1 MDKRKLIYFFMI
13 ALFCSAGLADQTR
26 AGNRRKK
33 AQGNVERFVLAP
45 FSHAVHMDSIKI
57 ITFIEIPF
65 FALQFIKTGDQFTAS
80 YEASIALQDKKGRE
94 IGHNIW
100 TDSITVTSYTEA
112 TSIVKNRK
120 HFTSFIVPKG
130 QFELL
135 GELQDADTRK
145 RGTQKQKLDF
155 RKLNDNPSLIN
166 PTFLLSLAGEWGF
179 EKDLIPTRGHRVREI
194 GAGVH
199 LLISGFVETKP
210 YEIKVQIADLKKT
223 ELHIDTLSGDGQN
236 GYFSQSIFITSEQLE
251 GLKNDISIELEQ
263 EGRTAKREITFSTYK
278 PGVSNFVDDLD
289 RAMKQM
295 KYILTNEERK
305 HLKGKS
311 RKEKKQLFYDLWKD
325 RDPTPKTEYNEL
337 MEEYYGRVWYA
348 NENFDAWAPGWE
360 TDMGMI
366 YILFGP
372 PDEIQRSNPT
382 ASNPAMYQVWHYY
395 RLSKQFVFKD
405 QNGFGDYRLDS
416 PFIGAGF

>member
-100 TDSITVTSYTEA
+100 TDSITVTSYSEA

-155 RKLNDNPSLIN
+155 RKLNDNPSLISQ
-166 PTFLLSLAGEWGF
+166 FL
-179 EKDLIPTRGHRVREI
+179 VRF
-194 GAGVH
+194 
-199 LLISGFVETKP
+199 LFSFSGS
-210 YEIKVQIADLKKT
+210 
-223 ELHIDTLSGDGQN
+223 H
-236 GYFSQSIFITSEQLE
+236 
-251 GLKNDISIELEQ
+251 
-263 EGRTAKREITFSTYK
+263 
-278 PGVSNFVDDLD
+278 
-289 RAMKQM
+289 
-295 KYILTNEERK
+295 
-305 HLKGKS
+305 
-311 RKEKKQLFYDLWKD
+311 
-325 RDPTPKTEYNEL
+325 
-337 MEEYYGRVWYA
+337 
-348 NENFDAWAPGWE
+348 
-360 TDMGMI
+360 
-366 YILFGP
+366 
-372 PDEIQRSNPT
+372 
-382 ASNPAMYQVWHYY
+382 
-395 RLSKQFVFKD
+395 SKM
-405 QNGFGDYRLDS
+405 
-416 PFIGAGF
+416 

>member
-1 MDKRKLIYFFMI
+1 M
-13 ALFCSAGLADQTR
+13 
-26 AGNRRKK
+26 
-33 AQGNVERFVLAP
+33 
-45 FSHAVHMDSIKI
+45 
-57 ITFIEIPF
+57 
-65 FALQFIKTGDQFTAS
+65 
-80 YEASIALQDKKGRE
+80 
-94 IGHNIW
+94 
-100 TDSITVTSYTEA
+100 
-112 TSIVKNRK
+112 
-120 HFTSFIVPKG
+120 
-130 QFELL
+130 
-135 GELQDADTRK
+135 
-145 RGTQKQKLDF
+145 
-155 RKLNDNPSLIN
+155 
-166 PTFLLSLAGEWGF
+166 
-179 EKDLIPTRGHRVREI
+179 
-194 GAGVH
+194 
-199 LLISGFVETKP
+199 
-210 YEIKVQIADLKKT
+210 
-223 ELHIDTLSGDGQN
+223 
-236 GYFSQSIFITSEQLE
+236 
-251 GLKNDISIELEQ
+251 
-263 EGRTAKREITFSTYK
+263 
-278 PGVSNFVDDLD
+278 DDLD

-305 HLKGKS
+305 QLKGKS
-311 RKEKKQLFYDLWKD
+311 RKEKKKLFYDLWKD